1 MNDLIRSEWRRFRR
15 LALVV
20 AVLHGL
26 ALVLL
31 SRAADV
37 PQLGYEDQGMLLAIY
52 MLLGMALALLQVG
65 SYRQPSRWLWL
76 IHRPLAPGRIFTA
89 LAVSA
94 LAQLGLAIALP
105 LLVFLVATDV
115 LTTQVVDVRH
125 YVALVHALAFA
136 LMAWLAGAHACTSRH
151 KAAVVVLLAPLLLA
165 LHLASVWWLLVPV
178 LACLAWLFLV
188 ARHGF
193 RADRH
198 APIARHGVL
207 LLTALPLQLGFFL
220 LVFQVGKAGVAL
232 AELLG
237 RSSPG
242 RTVLASDP
250 DIDVDAMLLGMSQD
264 FLAKGLEHSR
274 DPRVPAWLA
283 QLPLLQ
289 VAGLS
294 PDIERFPVRH
304 QLGNLAPSW
313 WDDERGIQ
321 WTFSHDRMQFHGRI
335 PASGEERG
343 WWGPGGLGV
352 PGRFADVPAFGMTRD
367 VLHAIDHK
375 AQRQHELVRL
385 PAGEWFV
392 GRPVHALDRVLL
404 LTNRR
409 LLAYRPDRQ
418 ALSAFA
424 PPQLDWQVPLAEDEL
439 APLVDVFELLDGWLV
454 SLFYFD
460 AREFDG
466 FASLAEPWQHVVH
479 IDGEGRATLVGE
491 RRGIRGQ
498 QVSLGASVAVPA
510 ASWWVSPP
518 LYALARL
525 PGLLLESGLTQPP
538 RLELLPRVRRFQQLA
553 LACQLVAL
561 LAGWLWL
568 RGTPVSR
575 SRRALWLASCA
586 VLGLPAFLSLV
597 CLEPRRSPPS
607 GPPRARAWG
616 IAPGSA

>member
-15 LALVV
+15 LALIV
-20 AVLHGL
+20 ALFHGL

-31 SRAADV
+31 SRIAEV
-37 PQLGYEDQGMLLAIY
+37 PQLGAEDQGMLLAVY
-52 MLLGMALALLQVG
+52 MLLGLTLALLQVG
-65 SYRQPSRWLWL
+65 SYRRPSRWLWL
-76 IHRPLAPGRIFTA
+76 IHRPLAPGRIFAA

-94 LAQLGLAIALP
+94 SAQLGLAVLAP
-105 LLVFLVATDV
+105 LLVFLVATDA
-115 LTTQVVDVRH
+115 LTTQVVDGRH
-125 YVALVHALAFA
+125 YVAPFLALAFT

-151 KAAVVVLLAPLLLA
+151 KAAVAVLLAPLLLA

-178 LACLAWLFLV
+178 LACLAWLAFV
-188 ARHGF
+188 ARHSF

-220 LVFQVGKAGVAL
+220 LVFQVSKAGVAVV
-232 AELLG
+232 ELLG

-250 DIDVDAMLLGMSQD
+250 DIDIDAMQLGMSQD
-264 FLAKGLEHSR
+264 FLAQGLEQSR
-274 DPRVPAWLA
+274 DPRVAAWRE
-283 QLPLLQ
+283 QIPLLQ

-321 WTFSHDRMQFHGRI
+321 WTFSHDRMQFLGRN
-335 PASGEERG
+335 PASGEVRG
-343 WWGPGGLGV
+343 WWGPGGLGSPETYV
-352 PGRFADVPAFGMTRD
+352 DVPAFGMTGD
-367 VLHAIDHK
+367 ALYAIDHE

-392 GRPVHALDRVLL
+392 GRPVHALDRALL

-409 LLAYRPDRQ
+409 LLAYRPDRK

-424 PPQLDWQVPLAEDEL
+424 PPQLDWQLPLAEDEL
-439 APLVDVFELLDGWLV
+439 APLVDVFELMDGWLV

-466 FASLAEPWQHVVH
+466 FESLAVPWQQVVH
-479 IDGEGRATLVGE
+479 LDAEGRATVVCE
-491 RRGIRGQ
+491 RREVRGH
-498 QVSLGASVAVPA
+498 QVSLGASVAVPV

-525 PGLLLESGLTQPP
+525 PSLLLDSGLTQPP
-538 RLELLPRVRRFQQLA
+538 RLVLLPRVRRFHQLA
-553 LACQLVAL
+553 LACMLVSL
-561 LAGWLWL
+561 LAGGYWL
-568 RGTPVSR
+568 RGTPVGR
-575 SRRALWLASCA
+575 TRRGLWLVSCA
-586 VLGLPAFLSLV
+586 VLGLPAFLSLL
-597 CLEPRRSPPS
+597 CLEPRRSPLF
-607 GPPRARAWG
+607 GLPRRLPRG
-616 IAPGSA
+616 TAPGSA